1 MEFCDGKTLKDLI
14 ENGLYKDTDRVWQLF
29 REILQGL
36 SHIHE
41 LKMIHRDLKPKNV
54 LIDKY
59 GHAKIGDFGLATN
72 KFLIQN
78 ENNTSPNTSN
88 LLPTSVAN
96 TGVSSSIT
104 NNASSAITMS
114 SDNALEKDSRQ
125 LDSTSMSGAVGT
137 ALYVAPEL
145 LVPMSKNKYIYTQKV
160 DIYSL
165 GM

>member
-14 ENGLYKDTDRVWQLF
+14 ENGLYKDTDKVWQLF

-78 ENNTSPNTSN
+78 ENTSPNTSN
-88 LLPTSVAN
+88 MLAPNTANLAISNSV
-96 TGVSSSIT
+96 T